1 MEPASDVMIFTAA
14 DAKFFRMCL
23 GLVLS
28 LLRAAPVRPR
38 IRVLDLGLTAPQ
50 RETLEP
56 LVEAIL
62 PVQWHA
68 TPDLDLPSWFR
79 AFTVRP
85 CLPRYVEDADI
96 LMWIDADVWVQD
108 WSAVASMIEAARG
121 GAMAIVEV
129 EFGPGV
135 RITYEGPDGKQMVFL
150 TTASQARRHATDVY
164 RQCFGEAAVKYGGL
178 REYNGGVWALR
189 RNSPSWAI
197 YAEMIEQ
204 GLSRSVQTLA
214 EQQGLNLAIRTGR
227 IPVATMPQT
236 CNYTMNQGLP
246 AFDTKRNLFVF
257 PKPPRDPIGVLHF
270 THLKRF
276 TTLMLPR
283 VPQGGEVLVPIHFL
297 DWVASQDT
305 R

>member
-1 MEPASDVMIFTAA
+1 MEPARDAVIITAA

-28 LLRAAPVRPR
+28 LLRAAPARPR

-50 RETLEP
+50 RETLGS

-62 PVQWHA
+62 PAEWHA

-79 AFTVRP
+79 GYTVRP

-108 WSAVASMIEAARG
+108 WGAVASMIDAARD
-121 GAMAIVEV
+121 GAMAIVEI
-129 EFGPGV
+129 EDGPGI
-135 RITYEGPDGKQMVFL
+135 RIPFQRPDGTRVVYSMTPQEIRR
-150 TTASQARRHATDVY
+150 TATNVY
-164 RQCFGEAAVKYGGL
+164 RHCFGEAAVKYASL
-178 REYNGGVWALR
+178 QLYNAGVWALR

-197 YAEMIEQ
+197 YGEMIAQ
-204 GLSRSVQTLA
+204 GLSRSVQPLA
-214 EQQGLNLAIRTGR
+214 EQQGLNIAIRTGR
-227 IPVATMPQT
+227 IPVAAMPQN
-236 CNYTMNQGLP
+236 CNYIMNQSLP

-257 PKPPRDPIGVLHF
+257 PKPPHDAIGVLHL
-270 THLKRF
+270 TDLKGF
-276 TTLMLPR
+276 SSLTLPR

-297 DWVASQDT
+297 DWVVSQDA